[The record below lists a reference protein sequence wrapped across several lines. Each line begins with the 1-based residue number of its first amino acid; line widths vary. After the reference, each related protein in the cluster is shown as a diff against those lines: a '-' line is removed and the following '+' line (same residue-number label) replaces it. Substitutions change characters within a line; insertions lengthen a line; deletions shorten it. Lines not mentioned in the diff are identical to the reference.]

1 VSTVT
6 DDQSHNTPSP
16 APGPDGDSGRFG
28 LADGARVT
36 GAVVGHLADQAR
48 STASAA
54 RAGRVRNSGEERDVM
69 DLTPLRD
76 LLADL
81 VDELS
86 KLRLRDRVAEALRQ
100 AADVIDSRTP
110 NR

>member
-1 VSTVT
+1 MT

-16 APGPDGDSGRFG
+16 APAPDDDAGRFR

-36 GAVVGHLADQAR
+36 GTVVGHLADQAR

-54 RAGRVRNSGEERDVM
+54 RAGRVRNSGEDPGLM

-86 KLRLRDRVAEALRQ
+86 KLRLRDRVAYALRQ
-100 AADVIDSRTP
+100 AADVIDSQTP

>member
-1 VSTVT
+1 MPEE
-6 DDQSHNTPSP
+6 QPPQATPP
-16 APGPDGDSGRFG
+16 ATPRPEADSGRFG
-28 LADGARVT
+28 LSDGARVT

-54 RAGRVRNSGEERDVM
+54 RAGRVRNSGDDPGLM

-76 LLADL
+76 LLAEL

-86 KLRLRDRVAEALRQ
+86 KVRLRDRVAEALRQ

>member
-1 VSTVT
+1 MTEE
-6 DDQSHNTPSP
+6 QPPQAAPPATPRP
-16 APGPDGDSGRFG
+16 EADSARFR
-28 LADGARVT
+28 LSDPARVT
-36 GAVVGHLADQAR
+36 GTVVGHLADQAR

-54 RAGRVRNSGEERDVM
+54 RAGRVRNSGDDPGLM
-69 DLTPLRD
+69 DMTPLHE
-76 LLADL
+76 LLGDL
-81 VDELS
+81 VQELS

>member
-1 VSTVT
+1 MPEE
-6 DDQSHNTPSP
+6 QPPHATPP
-16 APGPDGDSGRFG
+16 ATPRPEADSARLRFS
-28 LADGARVT
+28 DPARVT

-54 RAGRVRNSGEERDVM
+54 KAGRVRNSGDDPGLM
-69 DLTPLRD
+69 DLTPLRE

-81 VDELS
+81 VEELS
-86 KLRLRDRVAEALRQ
+86 QLRLRDRVAEALRQ